1 MKLRKTLTLFAICLI
16 YFLWVYF
23 FVGIRSDHFALL
35 FIVLG
40 GYLTHAYSRKLVSAF
55 FIFIIYW
62 VIYDSMRVFPNYEFN
77 TIYIE
82 EPYLL
87 EKELFG
93 IELNDQLVTPNEYF
107 LTNNSAFLDVLSGFF
122 YINWVPIPL
131 LFALYLFYKNKEL
144 LIQFL
149 AAFLFINLLGFIVYY
164 SYPAAPP
171 WYFHEY
177 GTQVIYN
184 TPGNAAGLL
193 RFDSFFGIDVFR
205 SLYEKNANVFAAM
218 PSLHSAY
225 PIIVLFFGIKQ
236 KLRLGIIIFAL
247 FLMGIWFAA
256 VYSFHHYIIDILA
269 GTICALTGLF
279 IFEKIIIKNKKVNNW
294 VVSYSQKI

>member
-1 MKLRKTLTLFAICLI
+1 MRLRKTLILLAICFI
-16 YFLWVYF
+16 YFIWVYF

-40 GYLTHAYSRKLVSAF
+40 GYLTHTYSRKLVSAF

-93 IELNDQLVTPNEYF
+93 IELNDQIVTPNEYF

-149 AAFLFINLLGFIVYY
+149 AAFLFVNLLGFVVYY

-177 GTQVIYN
+177 GTQIIHN

-236 KLRLGIIIFAL
+236 KLRSGIIIFAL

-269 GTICALTGLF
+269 GIICALTGLF
-279 IFEKIIIKNKKVNNW
+279 IFEWIIIKNKKVNNW
-294 VVSYSQKI
+294 VISYSQKI